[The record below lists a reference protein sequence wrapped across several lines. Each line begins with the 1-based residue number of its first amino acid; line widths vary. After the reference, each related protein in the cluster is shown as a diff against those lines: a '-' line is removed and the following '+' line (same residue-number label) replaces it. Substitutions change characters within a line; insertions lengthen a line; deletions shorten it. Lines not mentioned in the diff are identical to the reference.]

1 MKINKALLLLMVLL
15 ILILSV
21 SAINAQEIDNPNGD
35 LNISDDSINI
45 KNDEIISS
53 SVTNDDE
60 ILSYHDSGDFYLK
73 FDQEDIYISPGES
86 VSISGDIYTRS
97 GSKLG
102 MGNFP
107 LDYSING
114 KGQAGWY
121 CDLDNKGH
129 FSLVK
134 NFNLAESDTPY
145 KLSFNPQD
153 GYEYW
158 EEFVCNAEG
167 ELATS
172 WLFIHVSSASPDTL
186 YVDSN
191 YAGSDSDGSRDKPF
205 KDIKSA
211 LTAADDTINN
221 IQIANGVYNNEGTL
235 TINKNLNIIGKS
247 QDGVIVNNAI
257 FKYTTD
263 LTGTLINLTINGASS
278 AKTAAIDIAKKAIS
292 LNVSNVNINNWIIE
306 SSDSVVV
313 SKSTSP
319 VVLNNVNIFN
329 TKATAESGTS
339 ATSIINAATTTG
351 GLTIKNSI
359 IDNTQF
365 LGTTNSNGIIK
376 CVGSTVNMD
385 NVVIANTTGRTTGLI
400 HAGTNTAIVNIKNSK
415 ILNNNIQGSSA
426 TSTAANGVMFY
437 AAGGSSAKANVTVEN
452 SIIKNNVVKNHL
464 VYTSYATVTLNYNII
479 SNHTQGRMVYKSK
492 TSDEFNGDYNWWGSN
507 TNPDATNINN
517 VVVMTTSASPA
528 AVESGKTSTITADFT
543 KYNESG
549 TLSPLSKNIPDA
561 IVVNFNNQVD
571 KEIKNGRAT
580 YSVKI
585 TDDNNVIPVRADKE
599 EQNVTVEVLLPVYVD
614 SMYKFVNGVV
624 SGSADIIAVN
634 PWTTSGSL
642 QYTIPDDVKEIKSA
656 IVIVNSYSGS
666 GNSDTYALHSDVTL
680 TTDSTKTLGSE
691 NLTYSGNQANDP
703 TVYVINAHTT
713 KQYSDY
719 QYTYDILSDIS
730 SLTPGST
737 VTVNVANSAYGN
749 KGFDGRIKIIG
760 LFIAY
765 DDGDA
770 DNITYWL
777 NIGQV
782 WSQQTSSISV
792 DTKSYN
798 GPTDDIGFKSIAL
811 SSYLADNIK
820 FNGITAVQP
829 SYKDTGSYYIYLTW
843 DNISSYFN
851 KGNDIVYSYSANG
864 QGYGSYK
871 TNLILVTAAE
881 RVKCEEIY
889 VSPNGNNSNSGLDW
903 DNAVMDIETALSLID
918 DGGTIYVDEGTTYT
932 ASGTSGISIA
942 KNVDIVGKNN
952 NVVIDANNAG
962 IIFNIGAYNVNLAN
976 LTLIN
981 GNANSFASKR
991 GAAIFA
997 DGTTLNINNC
1007 NFINNTAGP
1016 SSYGGAIN
1024 LISTSTTINNST
1036 FDGNTAYYAGGAI
1049 NAENT
1054 NILLDISN
1062 SVFANNRVLN
1072 TGSAY
1077 GGAVC
1082 SYGTANIDKST
1093 FYNNTCPNGASINQY
1108 DGALTVTNSI
1118 LLDGVNGVTIKDA
1131 SLASCSVENS
1141 WWGNNDTNK
1150 VDNPKTLGYTND
1162 DVESYLVLNTT
1173 VSTNDLLVGNSASI
1187 ILDLTKNQNDVVVGN
1202 IPDLPVHI
1210 TAQKGNVAKNDDIIK
1225 NGKLTFTYTATEFGE
1240 GKVIVES
1247 YNGVISETTFN
1258 NKYNVAIERLTTPWG
1273 DGIYAGLVNNLTV
1286 VLNNKGSE
1294 ALENITV
1301 ELYSNESD
1309 VAIATISLDSL
1320 SAGSNSIKI
1329 TDSTIREITE
1339 STVWPAAQ
1347 NNKVRFT
1354 VHVKYNDEELSSKSF
1369 DKILAYDGY
1378 LNKTYAYGNPTNEIA
1393 SNYTIS
1399 GDIIIS
1405 SQPLSS
1411 YKDQYS
1417 RQRTETWDIS
1427 VPDGST
1433 LVKAFL
1439 YFNYNWDT
1447 SFFPDGWTLTF
1458 NGNSIIDKYIF
1469 WDTDKGNLGGY
1480 GAYQYGLLVF
1490 DVSSYF
1496 VNGENTF
1503 NITKTGNCALYPSTL
1518 VVLYNTTDSDTL
1530 KDVYFVDMCDVLYA
1544 YYNMEYI
1551 NKTNVYVPYND
1562 INTTRLEDATWYVF
1576 AGSASG
1582 NGDGDLS
1589 FNGKKFNS
1597 IWSSYS
1603 SDNTCFAYAANVTD
1617 VISEN
1622 NDAWYLTDLN
1632 RMTTV
1637 VVYEQILVVTRADKL
1652 PTAETTVKSEY
1663 TSVPTVYAGVNN
1675 TITVTVKNTGV
1686 SARDVVVTLKIGDEV
1701 IGTET
1706 LANYVAGETYTL
1718 TFVDTTI
1725 RPVTENTVNGNNN
1738 EYMNYTVVVENSEGV
1753 LINETNSSFVIL
1765 YNGNLGKDY
1774 EYPNANPLLREYN
1787 ITGDVIVANG
1797 SQYAGS
1803 SDNVN
1808 DVITVAFEG
1817 DVAEALLYVSYNWNN
1832 PSLGD
1837 FTSWNITFNN
1847 KVIAPIAS
1855 YNDQGN
1861 MGNYGKYAYGL
1872 IVYNVTGL
1880 VVNGEN
1886 ALSINRTPKNVAI
1899 YPASLLVLTNDE
1911 DSFVEKTVYILEEVD
1926 LLSKTYNKN
1935 LPAGFN
1941 TAFDVIDG
1949 NATLYV
1955 FAASAQKG
1963 EGNLI
1968 VNDETYTDVWKGTAN
1983 SVEVFT
1989 SDVDAGNI
1997 KVYFESTGGTILAL
2011 HQIVVVSNER
2021 LPEIDVSALKTP
2033 WNDGIYAAVD
2043 NNLTVTINNKQSR
2056 ILENVII
2063 ELYSNESDELI
2074 ATYTIDSL
2082 APGTSSIVINDPTIR
2097 ELTESTVWPAAI
2109 NNKIAYNVVVKYGN
2123 VEIFNK
2129 SFDKIVAYDGY
2140 LNKTYAYNGAPNK
2153 INRNYTIT
2161 GDIIVASQPTDVYA
2175 DQYSRQRNETWDI
2188 SVPDD
2193 STLVKA
2199 FLYFNYNWDTS
2210 YFPDGWTLTF
2220 NGNTI
2225 TDKYIFWD
2233 TDKGNLGYWGNYIY
2247 GTLVFDVTEYF
2258 NNGENIFN
2266 ITKTGNCALYPSTL
2280 VVLYNTTGSKTIK
2293 DVYFTDICDVLYGY
2307 YNTEYTNL
2315 TNVYVPYNGIN
2326 TTNLA
2331 DASWYV
2337 FAGSADGSNDG
2348 NISFNGKVFD
2358 NLWSEGSSNSCY
2370 AYIANVTDVIG
2381 ENNNAW
2387 YLTNPKLM
2395 TTVVVYEQIL
2405 VVTRNL
2411 ELPTAE
2417 TTVKSEYTSVPTVYA
2432 GVNNTI
2438 TVTVKNTGVSA
2449 RDVVVTLKIG
2459 DEVIGTETLANYVA
2473 GETYTLTFVDTTIR
2487 PVTENTVNGN
2497 NNEYMNYTVVV
2508 ENSEGVLINE
2518 TNSSFVILY
2527 NGNLGKD
2534 YEYPNANPLLREYN
2548 ITGDVIVA
2556 NGSQYA
2562 GSSDNVNDVITVA
2575 FEGDVAEALL
2585 YVSYNWNN
2593 PSLGDFT
2600 SWNITFNNK
2609 VIAPIASYN
2618 DQGNMG
2624 NYGKYAYGLIVYNV
2638 TGLVVN
2644 GENALSINRTPKNV
2658 AIYPASLLVLTNDED
2673 SFVEKTVYILE
2684 EVDLLSKTYNK
2695 NLPAGF
2701 NTAFDVIDGNATLY
2715 VFAASAQKGE
2725 GNLIVNDETYTD
2737 VWKGTDKSVE
2747 VFTTDVDAGN
2757 IKVYFES
2764 TGATILALHQ
2774 IVVVANPITP
2784 KENLTLEASADSIT
2798 VGEDAV
2804 IVVTGFEDATGIVT
2818 AVVNGKSYTAPI
2830 NGGKAVI
2837 TVPGLTENATAVI
2850 TYPGDDK
2857 YNNASTTVDIVVNP
2871 KAKENATISI
2881 DAPSEVTEGDNVTVT
2896 VTLPEDATGTVTI
2909 GNEVVPVRKGVAS
2922 AVLTNLPVGNNTVP
2936 VNYSGDDK
2944 YNSIETSVTVIVN
2957 PQPVPKKDL
2966 NVSVSA
2972 DPITVGEDAVIVVSD
2987 LADATG
2993 IVTAVV
2999 NGKSYTAPINGG
3011 KAVITVPGL
3020 TENVTAVVSYPGD
3033 DKYNPFET
3041 SVTVI
3046 VNPKAKENATIDID
3060 VPPVTEGQNATVTV
3074 TLPKDATGTVTA
3086 TVKGKTYTAPV
3097 KDGKATISIPE
3108 LAAGNYTVPVN
3119 YSGDDKYNSIT
3130 EEVNITVDED
3140 KSDIIKAPDVTKYFN
3155 GPERFVVTVTDYQ
3168 GKPLNN
3174 KSVTISINGRSY
3186 TRTTDDKGIAS
3197 IALGLNSGVYNAKVT
3212 VDNKTIN
3219 SVVTILSTAKGND
3232 ITKVF
3237 RNGTQFYATFLDS
3250 QGNYLKEGETVRFN
3264 INGVMYDRKVSGDKG
3279 LAKLNI
3285 NLPEG
3290 KYIITAMN
3298 LKTGENTVNNIT
3310 VLPTI
3315 IENKDITKY
3324 YRNAT
3329 QYTVK
3334 LLGADGNPVGAGESV
3349 TFNING
3355 VFYTRQTDANGIA
3368 KININLPPGN
3378 YVITA
3383 EYKGCRVS
3391 NNIKVLPILNAVDIK
3406 MKYRDGTQFKATLVD
3421 GQGKPYA
3428 GQYITFNIN
3437 GVFYNRETDST
3448 GTAKLNINLMPGEYI
3463 ITSSYN
3469 GSNIAN
3475 TIKISA

>member
-1774 EYPNANPLLREYN
+1774 EYPNANP
-1787 ITGDVIVANG
+1787 
-1797 SQYAGS
+1797 
-1803 SDNVN
+1803 
-1808 DVITVAFEG
+1808 
-1817 DVAEALLYVSYNWNN
+1817 
-1832 PSLGD
+1832 
-1837 FTSWNITFNN
+1837 
-1847 KVIAPIAS
+1847 
-1855 YNDQGN
+1855 
-1861 MGNYGKYAYGL
+1861 
-1872 IVYNVTGL
+1872 
-1880 VVNGEN
+1880 
-1886 ALSINRTPKNVAI
+1886 
-1899 YPASLLVLTNDE
+1899 
-1911 DSFVEKTVYILEEVD
+1911 
-1926 LLSKTYNKN
+1926 
-1935 LPAGFN
+1935 
-1941 TAFDVIDG
+1941 
-1949 NATLYV
+1949 
-1955 FAASAQKG
+1955 
-1963 EGNLI
+1963 
-1968 VNDETYTDVWKGTAN
+1968 
-1983 SVEVFT
+1983 
-1989 SDVDAGNI
+1989 
-1997 KVYFESTGGTILAL
+1997 
-2011 HQIVVVSNER
+2011 
-2021 LPEIDVSALKTP
+2021 
-2033 WNDGIYAAVD
+2033 
-2043 NNLTVTINNKQSR
+2043 
-2056 ILENVII
+2056 
-2063 ELYSNESDELI
+2063 
-2074 ATYTIDSL
+2074 
-2082 APGTSSIVINDPTIR
+2082 
-2097 ELTESTVWPAAI
+2097 
-2109 NNKIAYNVVVKYGN
+2109 
-2123 VEIFNK
+2123 
-2129 SFDKIVAYDGY
+2129 
-2140 LNKTYAYNGAPNK
+2140 
-2153 INRNYTIT
+2153 
-2161 GDIIVASQPTDVYA
+2161 
-2175 DQYSRQRNETWDI
+2175 
-2188 SVPDD
+2188 
-2193 STLVKA
+2193 
-2199 FLYFNYNWDTS
+2199 
-2210 YFPDGWTLTF
+2210 
-2220 NGNTI
+2220 
-2225 TDKYIFWD
+2225 
-2233 TDKGNLGYWGNYIY
+2233 
-2247 GTLVFDVTEYF
+2247 
-2258 NNGENIFN
+2258 
-2266 ITKTGNCALYPSTL
+2266 C
-2280 VVLYNTTGSKTIK
+2280 
-2293 DVYFTDICDVLYGY
+2293 
-2307 YNTEYTNL
+2307 
-2315 TNVYVPYNGIN
+2315 
-2326 TTNLA
+2326 
-2331 DASWYV
+2331 
-2337 FAGSADGSNDG
+2337 
-2348 NISFNGKVFD
+2348 
-2358 NLWSEGSSNSCY
+2358 
-2370 AYIANVTDVIG
+2370 
-2381 ENNNAW
+2381 
-2387 YLTNPKLM
+2387 
-2395 TTVVVYEQIL
+2395 
-2405 VVTRNL
+2405 
-2411 ELPTAE
+2411 
-2417 TTVKSEYTSVPTVYA
+2417 
-2432 GVNNTI
+2432 
-2438 TVTVKNTGVSA
+2438 
-2449 RDVVVTLKIG
+2449 
-2459 DEVIGTETLANYVA
+2459 
-2473 GETYTLTFVDTTIR
+2473 
-2487 PVTENTVNGN
+2487 
-2497 NNEYMNYTVVV
+2497 
-2508 ENSEGVLINE
+2508 
-2518 TNSSFVILY
+2518 
-2527 NGNLGKD
+2527 
-2534 YEYPNANPLLREYN
+2534 
-2548 ITGDVIVA
+2548 
-2556 NGSQYA
+2556 
-2562 GSSDNVNDVITVA
+2562 
-2575 FEGDVAEALL
+2575 
-2585 YVSYNWNN
+2585 
-2593 PSLGDFT
+2593 
-2600 SWNITFNNK
+2600 
-2609 VIAPIASYN
+2609 
-2618 DQGNMG
+2618 
-2624 NYGKYAYGLIVYNV
+2624 
-2638 TGLVVN
+2638 
-2644 GENALSINRTPKNV
+2644 
-2658 AIYPASLLVLTNDED
+2658 
-2673 SFVEKTVYILE
+2673 
-2684 EVDLLSKTYNK
+2684 
-2695 NLPAGF
+2695 
-2701 NTAFDVIDGNATLY
+2701 
-2715 VFAASAQKGE
+2715 
-2725 GNLIVNDETYTD
+2725 
-2737 VWKGTDKSVE
+2737 
-2747 VFTTDVDAGN
+2747 
-2757 IKVYFES
+2757 
-2764 TGATILALHQ
+2764 
-2774 IVVVANPITP
+2774 
-2784 KENLTLEASADSIT
+2784 
-2798 VGEDAV
+2798 
-2804 IVVTGFEDATGIVT
+2804 
-2818 AVVNGKSYTAPI
+2818 
-2830 NGGKAVI
+2830 
-2837 TVPGLTENATAVI
+2837 
-2850 TYPGDDK
+2850 
-2857 YNNASTTVDIVVNP
+2857 
-2871 KAKENATISI
+2871 
-2881 DAPSEVTEGDNVTVT
+2881 
-2896 VTLPEDATGTVTI
+2896 
-2909 GNEVVPVRKGVAS
+2909 
-2922 AVLTNLPVGNNTVP
+2922 
-2936 VNYSGDDK
+2936 
-2944 YNSIETSVTVIVN
+2944 
-2957 PQPVPKKDL
+2957 
-2966 NVSVSA
+2966 
-2972 DPITVGEDAVIVVSD
+2972 
-2987 LADATG
+2987 
-2993 IVTAVV
+2993 
-2999 NGKSYTAPINGG
+2999 
-3011 KAVITVPGL
+3011 
-3020 TENVTAVVSYPGD
+3020 
-3033 DKYNPFET
+3033 
-3041 SVTVI
+3041 
-3046 VNPKAKENATIDID
+3046 
-3060 VPPVTEGQNATVTV
+3060 
-3074 TLPKDATGTVTA
+3074 
-3086 TVKGKTYTAPV
+3086 
-3097 KDGKATISIPE
+3097 
-3108 LAAGNYTVPVN
+3108 
-3119 YSGDDKYNSIT
+3119 
-3130 EEVNITVDED
+3130 
-3140 KSDIIKAPDVTKYFN
+3140 
-3155 GPERFVVTVTDYQ
+3155 
-3168 GKPLNN
+3168 
-3174 KSVTISINGRSY
+3174 
-3186 TRTTDDKGIAS
+3186 
-3197 IALGLNSGVYNAKVT
+3197 
-3212 VDNKTIN
+3212 
-3219 SVVTILSTAKGND
+3219 
-3232 ITKVF
+3232 
-3237 RNGTQFYATFLDS
+3237 
-3250 QGNYLKEGETVRFN
+3250 
-3264 INGVMYDRKVSGDKG
+3264 
-3279 LAKLNI
+3279 
-3285 NLPEG
+3285 
-3290 KYIITAMN
+3290 
-3298 LKTGENTVNNIT
+3298 
-3310 VLPTI
+3310 
-3315 IENKDITKY
+3315 
-3324 YRNAT
+3324 
-3329 QYTVK
+3329 
-3334 LLGADGNPVGAGESV
+3334 
-3349 TFNING
+3349 
-3355 VFYTRQTDANGIA
+3355 
-3368 KININLPPGN
+3368 
-3378 YVITA
+3378 
-3383 EYKGCRVS
+3383 
-3391 NNIKVLPILNAVDIK
+3391 
-3406 MKYRDGTQFKATLVD
+3406 
-3421 GQGKPYA
+3421 
-3428 GQYITFNIN
+3428 
-3437 GVFYNRETDST
+3437 
-3448 GTAKLNINLMPGEYI
+3448 
-3463 ITSSYN
+3463 
-3469 GSNIAN
+3469 
-3475 TIKISA
+3475 